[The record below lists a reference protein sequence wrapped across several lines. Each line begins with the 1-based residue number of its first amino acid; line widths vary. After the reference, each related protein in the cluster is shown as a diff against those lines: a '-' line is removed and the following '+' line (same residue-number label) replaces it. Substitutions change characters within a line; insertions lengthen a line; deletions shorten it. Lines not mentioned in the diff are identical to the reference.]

1 MTEDH
6 SETSAETH
14 AGIRATI
21 ESYAALREAGDVDG
35 LVNLTAR
42 VLYGVGNWLRN
53 LQTGYIRSYVLFLVL
68 AGAAAKLMG
77 LPSGNN
83 GASLRVLSS
92 KPNSRSFDLI
102 SVS

>member
-35 LVNLTAR
+35 LVNLFTAQGS
-42 VLYGVGNWLRN
+42 V
-53 LQTGYIRSYVLFLVL
+53 
-68 AGAAAKLMG
+68 M
-77 LPSGNN
+77 PP
-83 GASLRVLSS
+83 GASASVGRDALLAAFEPFRTAPGLECTYE
-92 KPNSRSFDLI
+92 FDEILA
-102 SVS
+102 